1 MEEENGGFSGS
12 DVPIS
17 SRPSSTQGMPP
28 FDEGKLVDGMSA
40 AESRNEWDR
49 MTRDVNDEY
58 RTWPRSVF
66 LKRRDRLHERG
77 FSEQFAAQ
85 KEAAEVES
93 KSWLEAEIER
103 IAVRDDKEE
112 RGKLM
117 SNLKTYFGGEK
128 EVEAAVKSA
137 RGVLKRFAKPADLVF
152 LDETKL
158 GNDPELI
165 QKLAEIG
172 NILQRGGKKKK

>member
-12 DVPIS
+12 DVPVS

-28 FDEGKLVDGMSA
+28 FDEGRGVDEMTDSEA
-40 AESRNEWDR
+40 RTEWR
-49 MTRDVNDEY
+49 KMTTDEKDEY
-58 RTWPRSVF
+58 RSWPRSVF
-66 LKRRDRLHERG
+66 LKRRDELFKHG
-77 FSEQFAAQ
+77 FSEKLAEETRNR
-85 KEAAEVES
+85 EAES

-103 IAVRDDKEE
+103 IGDRDHKDE
-112 RGKLM
+112 RADLM
-117 SNLKTYFGGEK
+117 SKLTTYFGGER
-128 EVEAAVKSA
+128 ETTAAIKSA
-137 RGVLKRFAKPADLVF
+137 RSVLKRFAKPADLVF